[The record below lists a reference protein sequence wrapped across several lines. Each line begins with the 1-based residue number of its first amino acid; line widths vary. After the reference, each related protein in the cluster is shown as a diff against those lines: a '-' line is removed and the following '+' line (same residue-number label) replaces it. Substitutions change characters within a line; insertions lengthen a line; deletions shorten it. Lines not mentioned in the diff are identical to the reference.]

1 MRALPKMLTPWPI
14 FSNAA
19 AADRISA
26 IIVWISSLAETRF
39 ELIMKKT
46 LLLVDGSSYLYRA
59 YHAMPDL
66 RNARGEPTGALYGV
80 MAMLRRLRHD
90 HEGIATHGACIFDA
104 PGGSFREELYPEY
117 KANRPSMPEDLRQQL
132 APIHDAAAALGWVV
146 IVQPGVEADDVIA
159 TLAHQ
164 ASENGFHTII
174 STGDK
179 DLAQLVNDQVEL
191 VNTMTG
197 ERQDIDGVI
206 QRFGVPP
213 ERIVDF
219 LMLTGDTV
227 DNVPGVTK
235 VGPKTAA
242 KWLATYGDIDNLIA
256 HADDIKGVA
265 GQNLRAALGQFPLT
279 RELLTVQRDCPM
291 APDHLPN
298 ALSLRDPDHDT
309 LVQLYETYGFRSW
322 LREETGDSSRIPEQ
336 DGRVQEDVAPA
347 PDTVQYDLILERDA
361 FLAWMEEIRAADLV
375 AIDTETT
382 SLDPMAA
389 RLVGFSWSIQAG
401 RAAYVPLRHRGPG
414 VAPQL
419 DFDWVLEQ
427 LRPWLEDPS
436 AGKVL
441 HNAKYDAHVFANE
454 GLTLR
459 GIEHDTMLQA
469 YVLQSNRRV
478 NLQDLCIQWLGLPGT
493 SYEDLCGKGAR
504 QIGFDEVAL
513 DQAGHYAAE
522 DADFTWRL
530 HQALHPQIEAEAGLS
545 RIYALELQVSEV
557 LTRMERNGVALDV
570 QELSAQSQELGRQLV
585 DLETKAHELAG
596 QPFNLNSP
604 KQLGEILFERMQI
617 PVVRK
622 TASGAPSTD
631 EEVLTQ
637 LAADHP
643 LPKLLLEY
651 RGLAKLKSTYTDKL
665 PRMMDPRTGRVHTR
679 YAQAAVVT
687 GRLASS
693 DPNLQNIPV
702 RTAEGRRV
710 RAAFV
715 ASRGGCI
722 VAADYSQVELRVMA
736 HLSQDQNLCRA
747 FEEGL
752 DIHRATAA
760 EVFGLALDA
769 VDSEHR
775 RAAKAI
781 NFGLIYGMGEFGLA
795 NNLGITR
802 SAARA
807 YIDRYFM
814 RYPGVADYMDRIRR
828 QAHEQGQVETVFG
841 RRLHFPELLT
851 AKGARAAA
859 AERAAINAPVQGT
872 AADLIKM
879 AMVAVQAWLDE
890 KKLDSLMVMQV
901 HDELVFDAAHD
912 EVALLRSE
920 VPRIMSSVAELA
932 VPLVADVG
940 VGDNWSVAH

>member
-1 MRALPKMLTPWPI
+1 
-14 FSNAA
+14 
-19 AADRISA
+19 
-26 IIVWISSLAETRF
+26 
-39 ELIMKKT
+39 MKKT
-46 LLLVDGSSYLYRA
+46 QLLVDGSSYLYRA

-80 MAMLRRLRHD
+80 MSMLRRLQHD
-90 HEGIATHGACIFDA
+90 YDGVATHGACVFDA
-104 PGGSFREELYPEY
+104 AGGSFRDELYPDY
-117 KANRPSMPEDLRQQL
+117 KAQRPSMPDDLRLQL
-132 APIHDAAAALGWVV
+132 AAIHQAAAAMGWTV
-146 IVQPGVEADDVIA
+146 IVQDGVEADDVIG
-159 TLAHQ
+159 TLARQ
-164 ASENGFHTII
+164 ARENGFYTII

-197 ERQDIDGVI
+197 EHQDKDGVV

-213 ERIVDF
+213 ERIVDY
-219 LMLTGDTV
+219 LMLTGDAV
-227 DNVPGVTK
+227 DNIPGVDK

-242 KWLATYGDIDNLIA
+242 RWLGTYGSLDALLA
-256 HADDIKGVA
+256 HADEIKGVA
-265 GQNLRAALGQFPLT
+265 GQNLRAAQGQFPLT
-279 RELLTVQRDCPM
+279 RQLLTVRLDCALAPEHAPQALQLR
-291 APDHLPN
+291 APD
-298 ALSLRDPDHDT
+298 RDT
-309 LVQLYETYGFRSW
+309 LVRLYEEYGFRSW
-322 LREETGDSSRIPEQ
+322 LREETGDPTRIPKQ
-336 DGRVQEDVAPA
+336 DGRVEAETAEA
-347 PDTVQYDLILERDA
+347 PDGVHYELVLDREH
-361 FLAWMEEIRAADLV
+361 FLAWMEKLRAAALV
-375 AIDTETT
+375 ALDTETT

-389 RLVGFSWSIQAG
+389 RLVGFSVATAPG
-401 RAAYVPLRHRGPG
+401 VAAYVPLAHRGPG
-414 VAPQL
+414 VAQQL
-419 DFDWVLEQ
+419 DTAWVLEQ
-427 LRPWLEDPS
+427 LRPWLED
-436 AGKVL
+436 AGAAKVL
-441 HNAKYDAHVFANE
+441 HNAKYDTHVFANA
-454 GLTLR
+454 GLDLR
-459 GIEHDTMLQA
+459 GIQHDTMLQA

-478 NLQDLCIQWLGLPGT
+478 NLQDLSIQWLGQAGT

-513 DQAGHYAAE
+513 ELAGPYAAE
-522 DADFTWRL
+522 DADFTLRL
-530 HQALHPQIEAEAGLS
+530 HRALYPQVAEDAGLS
-545 RIYALELQVSEV
+545 RIYALELQTSEV
-557 LTRMERNGVALDV
+557 LARIERNGVAIDGD
-570 QELSAQSQELGRQLV
+570 ELAAQSRELGQQLLA
-585 DLETKAHELAG
+585 LETQAHALAG

-637 LAADHP
+637 LAGRYP

-665 PRMMDPRTGRVHTR
+665 PRMVDARTGRVHTR

-702 RTAEGRRV
+702 RTPEGRRV

-715 ASRGGCI
+715 ASQGGCI
-722 VAADYSQVELRVMA
+722 VSADYSQVELRVMA
-736 HLSQDQNLCRA
+736 HLSGDENLCKA
-747 FEEGL
+747 FEQGL

-769 VDSEHR
+769 VDAEHR

-814 RYPGVADYMDRIRR
+814 RYPGVAAYMDRIRR
-828 QAHEQGQVETVFG
+828 QAHERGRVETVFG
-841 RRLHFPELLT
+841 RRLHFPELLS

-879 AMVAVQAWLDE
+879 AMVAVQDWLDTE
-890 KKLDSLMVMQV
+890 GLRSLMVMQV
-901 HDELVFDAAHD
+901 HDELVFDA
-912 EVALLRSE
+912 VADDVPLLRE
-920 VPRIMSSVAELA
+920 RVPVIMSSVATLA

-940 VGDNWSVAH
+940 VGANWSEAH